1 MTSWTE
7 PDLLRLFL
15 FAGLF
20 FHKLVWEVLKRRYRT
35 RQPIERPPASLI
47 KRIVKSGKLFFLL
60 FLVVQALFL
69 NLLPI
74 ANQPA
79 FLQAA
84 GLILFSLGLAM
95 SVTGR
100 LQLGRN
106 WSDLEDAQV
115 LERHHLVTQGIYR
128 YVRHPIY
135 SGDLILL
142 VGLELALNSWL
153 VLLTLIPLVVVIRN
167 VQREEAQLA
176 GAFSGYDSYTRKSKR
191 FIPFVV

>member
-1 MTSWTE
+1 MISWADT
-7 PDLLRLFL
+7 DLLRFFL
-15 FAGLF
+15 FAGLL
-20 FHKLVWEVLKRRYRT
+20 FHKFVWEVLKRRHQT
-35 RQPIERPPASLI
+35 RKLVKQPAGSLF
-47 KRIVKSGKLFFLL
+47 KRLVKSGKLFFLL
-60 FLVVQALFL
+60 FLMVQALFL

-74 ANQPA
+74 ADHSRYIQT
-79 FLQAA
+79 A
-84 GLILFSLGLAM
+84 GIALFSLGLAM

-135 SGDLILL
+135 SGDLMLL
-142 VGLELALNSWL
+142 SGLELALNSWL
-153 VLLTLIPLVVVIRN
+153 VVLTIIPLVVVVRN
-167 VQREEAQLA
+167 VQREEVQLS
-176 GAFSGYDSYTRKSKR
+176 GAFSGYTRYTRQSKR

>member
-1 MTSWTE
+1 MISLAE
-7 PDLLRLFL
+7 PDFLRLFL
-15 FAGLF
+15 FAGLL
-20 FHKLVWEVLKRRYRT
+20 FHKLVWEVLKQRHQT
-35 RQPIERPPASLI
+35 HNLVKRPVGSVI
-47 KRIVKSGKLFFLL
+47 KRIVKSGKLFFMV
-60 FLVVQALFL
+60 FLMVQALFL

-74 ANQPA
+74 SNHPSYIQV
-79 FLQAA
+79 A
-84 GLILFSLGLAM
+84 GIVLFSLGLAM

-115 LERHHLVTQGIYR
+115 LERHSLMTHGLYR

-135 SGDLILL
+135 SGDLMLL
-142 VGLELALNSWL
+142 IGLELALNSWL
-153 VLLTLIPLVVVIRN
+153 VFLAVIPLVVVIRN

-176 GAFSGYDSYTRKSKR
+176 GAFSGYANYTRQSKR

>member
-1 MTSWTE
+1 MISWAET
-7 PDLLRLFL
+7 DLLRLFL
-15 FAGLF
+15 FAGLL
-20 FHKLVWEVLKRRYRT
+20 FHKLVWEVLKRRYQARKLVK
-35 RQPIERPPASLI
+35 RSSGSFI

-60 FLVVQALFL
+60 FLMAQALFL

-74 ANQPA
+74 TNQPGA
-79 FLQAA
+79 VRTA
-84 GLILFSLGLAM
+84 GIILFSLGLAM

-115 LERHHLVTQGIYR
+115 LERHHLVTYGIYR

-135 SGDLILL
+135 SGDLMLL

-153 VLLTLIPLVVVIRN
+153 ACLTIIPLVVVVRN
-167 VQREEAQLA
+167 IQREEAELA
-176 GAFSGYDSYTRKSKR
+176 GAFSGYISYTRQSKR

>member
-1 MTSWTE
+1 MISWAE
-7 PDLLRLFL
+7 VDVLRLFL
-15 FAGLF
+15 FAGLLS
-20 FHKLVWEVLKRRYRT
+20 HKLVWEVLKRQYQSRKLVKRSSG
-35 RQPIERPPASLI
+35 SLI

-60 FLVVQALFL
+60 FLMAQALFL

-74 ANQPA
+74 SSQPGA
-79 FLQAA
+79 LQAA
-84 GLILFSLGLAM
+84 GMILFSLGLAM

-115 LERHHLVTQGIYR
+115 LERHHLVTHGIYR

-135 SGDLILL
+135 SGDLMLL

-153 VLLTLIPLVVVIRN
+153 VFLTIIPLVVVVRN
-167 VQREEAQLA
+167 VQREEAELA
-176 GAFSGYDSYTRKSKR
+176 GAFSGYISYTRQSKR

>member
-1 MTSWTE
+1 MISWAET
-7 PDLLRLFL
+7 DLLRLFL
-15 FAGLF
+15 FSGLLI
-20 FHKLVWEVLKRRYRT
+20 HKLVWEVLKRRYQT
-35 RQPIERPPASLI
+35 KKLVKRPAGSLL

-60 FLVVQALFL
+60 FLMAQALFL

-74 ANQPA
+74 WNQPSYI
-79 FLQAA
+79 QAA
-84 GLILFSLGLAM
+84 GIVLFSLGLAM

-115 LERHHLVTQGIYR
+115 LERHDLVTHGIYK

-135 SGDLILL
+135 SGDLMLL
-142 VGLELALNSWL
+142 LGLELALNSWL
-153 VLLTLIPLVVVIRN
+153 VLLTIIPLVVVVQN
-167 VQREEAQLA
+167 VKREEAQLM
-176 GAFSGYDSYTRKSKR
+176 GAFSGYARYTRQSKR